1 MPYHLPVLSKPDFG
15 LVRAPGPGFGNLLFP
30 IARAVIGQAEVGGDL
45 VLPTMRQIKLGTFLR
60 GERDKRT
67 YGDLFRHRSVPELHR
82 WGLAHLHRHFGSSHR
97 SPDQLFV
104 YEGMG
109 RQFHDLGANASL
121 VERFLIQRSRLP
133 PPTARYNLA
142 IHIRLGDFAPAD
154 TMAPGQN
161 TRLPLDWYR
170 AAYEAARRRLGN
182 GRIRGVVFSDED
194 PVELIK
200 QLALDGCTPEPV
212 GNALTSI
219 LALARADI
227 LIASRSTFSLW
238 GRFLGDVPTIWPQGF
253 DLAKYAPIDPERD
266 SFL

>member
-142 IHIRLGDFAPAD
+142 IW
-154 TMAPGQN
+154 
-161 TRLPLDWYR
+161 LPVRTHGYR
-170 AAYEAARRRLGN
+170 WTGTEQRMRRRVGDWEM
-182 GRIRGVVFSDED
+182 VVFEGSSFRM
-194 PVELIK
+194 K
-200 QLALDGCTPEPV
+200 T
-212 GNALTSI
+212 
-219 LALARADI
+219 
-227 LIASRSTFSLW
+227 LW
-238 GRFLGDVPTIWPQGF
+238 
-253 DLAKYAPIDPERD
+253 
-266 SFL
+266 S